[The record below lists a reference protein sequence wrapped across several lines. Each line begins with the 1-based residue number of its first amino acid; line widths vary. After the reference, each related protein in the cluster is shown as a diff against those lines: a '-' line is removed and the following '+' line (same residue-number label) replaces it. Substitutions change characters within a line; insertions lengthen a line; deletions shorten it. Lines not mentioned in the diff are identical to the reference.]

1 MGLLGNGFRHNLTGR
16 ITAATTA
23 LDGCNASVIPAARN
37 LTAMRRNMLQGEGIA
52 SPVASMPSG
61 ARNPVAWLL
70 ARKPGAI
77 ASRNNARITLGA
89 TGAGSMGKNTSGTAS
104 ITFNLSGVG
113 GLISS
118 ASGTASISL
127 SASGN
132 IFAAKYTSG
141 SAGITLGAT
150 GAVKAL
156 GHTGGTAGV
165 TLGANWTPYAV
176 GWLSGTTA
184 EAGLTPTGIASAV
197 WNSAAASYNAAGTMG
212 EKLNGA
218 GSAGN
223 PWTEV
228 IESGLTAAE
237 VMRIIAAALAGKS
250 EKTET
255 TIVFKGLDGT
265 TDRITGEFDAEGNR
279 TGVVL
284 NGD

>member
-16 ITAATTA
+16 ISAATTA
-23 LDGCNASVIPAARN
+23 LDGCNASVIPASKN
-37 LTAMRRNMLQGEGIA
+37 LTAMRRNMLQGWAGF

-61 ARNPVAWLL
+61 TRNPVAWLL

-104 ITFNLSGVG
+104 ITFDLSGVG

-132 IFAAKYTSG
+132 IFAAKFTSG

-156 GHTGGTAGV
+156 GHTGGTAGL
-165 TLGANWTPYAV
+165 TLGANWAPYAV
-176 GWLSGTTA
+176 GWVSGSTA
-184 EAGLTPTGIASAV
+184 SGGVLTEAS
-197 WNSAAASYNAAGTMG
+197 
-212 EKLNGA
+212 
-218 GSAGN
+218 
-223 PWTEV
+223 
-228 IESGLTAAE
+228 
-237 VMRIIAAALAGKS
+237 IIAAMNANPPKVNIAKVNDVDVVGTGAPGS
-250 EKTET
+250 EWGP
-255 TIVFKGLDGT
+255 V
-265 TDRITGEFDAEGNR
+265 
-279 TGVVL
+279 
-284 NGD
+284 